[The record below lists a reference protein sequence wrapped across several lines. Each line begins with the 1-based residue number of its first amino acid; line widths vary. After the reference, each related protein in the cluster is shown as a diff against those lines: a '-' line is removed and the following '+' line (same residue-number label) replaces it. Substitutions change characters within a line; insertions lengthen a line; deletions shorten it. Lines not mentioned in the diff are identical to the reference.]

1 LKATAQELGWTV
13 EELRKTEEQLRA
25 RNEELVQARDELE
38 IRVAKRTAALSKVN
52 AKLRQQIEERKRLE
66 QELLDI
72 TEQERQRI
80 GIDLHD
86 DLGQQLT
93 GLAFMVK
100 GLQQNL
106 VRESPARAADAER
119 IHGLISQTI
128 QHAHDLALDLASDFE

>member
-1 LKATAQELGWTV
+1 M
-13 EELRKTEEQLRA
+13 
-25 RNEELVQARDELE
+25 
-38 IRVAKRTAALSKVN
+38 RVIKRTAALSEAN
-52 AKLRQQIEERKRLE
+52 AELRRLIDERKRLE
-66 QELLDI
+66 KELLDI

-119 IHGLISQTI
+119 IHGLISQII
-128 QHAHDLALDLASDFE
+128 QHAHDLALDLASDFEGENLGVALQKLVHRVKNVFKVECQFKCASELPQLQ